1 MVSGAQ
7 ARSVFASAIAVT
19 AFIGC
24 AEQPVPEPVVSMESV
39 MEPTFVLRLDS
50 ERSELDEFE
59 IIEDDDGVRIKTGP
73 AGIAYRATDLV
84 QSGDFQAV
92 GSFVQYGAPLGY
104 REAYGIFVGGRD
116 LDSPDWEYTYLLVRP
131 TGDVLVKRRVGEI
144 TETIL
149 DWTPHESVAR
159 VEEEGDEPENEL
171 AIRVVDGETRFDVNG
186 ITVHAMP
193 TAQARPF
200 GIAGLRVNHRLDVR
214 VNYWRLE
221 DASTESQ

>member
-1 MVSGAQ
+1 MRA
-7 ARSVFASAIAVT
+7 VFAAGIAAV
-19 AFIGC
+19 AFVGC
-24 AEQPVPEPVVSMESV
+24 AEQPAPEPVVSMESV

-50 ERSELDEFE
+50 DRSELDEFE
-59 IIEDDDGVRIKTGP
+59 LIEDDDGVRIKTGP
-73 AGIAYRATDLV
+73 AGIAYREADLV

-104 REAYGIFVGGRD
+104 REAYGIFVGGLD
-116 LDSPDWEYTYLLVRP
+116 LDGPEWEYTYLLVRP
-131 TGDVLVKRRVGEI
+131 TGDVLIKRRVGDV

-149 DWTPHESVAR
+149 DWTPHEAVDR
-159 VEEEGDEPENEL
+159 VVEEGDEPENEL
-171 AIRVVDGETRFDVNG
+171 AIHVLDGQTRFDVNG
-186 ITVHAMP
+186 ITVHSMP

-221 DASTESQ
+221 GVSTES